1 MKHVLQILEQL
12 SPRTCRLLAQ
22 IWELTSLNFFV
33 LIQLAQSVID
43 ENEQLH
49 TKSKNAEHFHQEM
62 MVQQKLRMQQYEAD
76 HEKLRH
82 DSQEL
87 RAELQKTRQKQ
98 NRLAVENSQ
107 LHQAISGIID
117 NQDPL
122 SNGTGIAHIDF
133 EEDVAVVGDAEERE
147 FYGIN
152 GDELEKVEEIHPVE
166 SFSQDLEQLFQGLYE
181 QEQNQIRTLNDL
193 DRFINSNSVSLLWRY
208 GSSEEEH
215 RMMQKMMSA
224 RVVGTQTEQVMLE
237 RRAPSDLS
245 SHTATDDNDDDDHV
259 EADNEIYA
267 SGETGNATIVTKR
280 KVIPASLRAQ
290 LDTRPKIQRVLE
302 KDDLNRIVLRL
313 YLEKLDSD
321 AIAVRA
327 RKPRTPF
334 HAFMKQF
341 FLGKYG
347 IARLADYH
355 MMEVVKTCLFYHEH
369 HEIEHCKLKGLGLVN
384 TRLVGCYPAHEGNHN
399 FCAADIRITLF
410 SRVCELVPLEL
421 TDVPVNGNLFSC
433 AFNALVDVIGD
444 VIELGTTIHSLEDVC
459 RLPSAEH
466 WECSSELAL
475 AVLGHHL
482 VFIDRKVLEDASAR
496 IVQLSSPSELAG
508 GVAHV
513 SVDIFLAV
521 FISTWFEYDQVLTK
535 KLRDGFRRQLMA
547 LSPFGD
553 MAGKNN
559 SNTKEKNDQ
568 QHDDD
573 SHASEGMRQQNTL
586 NTAQKEPPLESL
598 MRICTTLSDEFLS
611 PLDLDELRTNLHGI
625 VGNNELP
632 SDLRGGGKRRKSST
646 KKCSIALAAPASVC
660 IGGVSEK
667 EFVFTV
673 LQCLRARRNCYG
685 IRTNSRLLP
694 VIKMNQ
700 LCTSKQ
706 LAAFINHDHDQDIP
720 LEKLKPVLESTRTT
734 QSPN

>member
-12 SPRTCRLLAQ
+12 SPRMCRLLAQ

-33 LIQLAQSVID
+33 LIQLAQSVVD

-49 TKSKNAEHFHQEM
+49 IKSTNAKHFHQEM
-62 MVQQKLRMQQYEAD
+62 MAQKKLRMQQYEAD

-98 NRLAVENSQ
+98 NRLVAENSQ
-107 LHQAISGIID
+107 LQQTISGVID

-122 SNGTGIAHIDF
+122 SNGAGIAHIDF
-133 EEDVAVVGDAEERE
+133 EEDVAVTGNAEERE

-152 GDELEKVEEIHPVE
+152 GDELEKVEKIHLVE
-166 SFSQDLEQLFQGLYE
+166 SLSQDLEQLFQGLYE
-181 QEQNQIRTLNDL
+181 QERNQMRTLNDL

-208 GSSEEEH
+208 GSSEEH

-224 RVVGTQTEQVMLE
+224 RVVGTQTEQMVLE

-245 SHTATDDNDDDDHV
+245 SHTATDGNGDDDHM
-259 EADNEIYA
+259 ETDNEIYTC
-267 SGETGNATIVTKR
+267 GETGYATVVTKR
-280 KVIPASLRAQ
+280 QVIPASLRDQ

-327 RKPRTPF
+327 HKPRTPF

-369 HEIEHCKLKGLGLVN
+369 HEIEHRKLKDLGLAN

-399 FCAADIRITLF
+399 FSAADIRVALF

-421 TDVPVNGNLFSC
+421 ADVPVNGNLFSC
-433 AFNALVDVIGD
+433 AFNALVDVIED
-444 VIELGTTIHSLEDVC
+444 VIELDTSIHSLEDVC
-459 RLPSAEH
+459 RLPSVEH
-466 WECSSELAL
+466 WECSSDLAL

-482 VFIDRKVLEDASAR
+482 VFIDRKVLDDANER
-496 IVQLSSPSELAG
+496 VIQLSPSSKLAG
-508 GVAHV
+508 GVTRV
-513 SVDIFLAV
+513 SVDIFLAA
-521 FISTWFEYDQVLTK
+521 FISAWFEYDQVLTK
-535 KLRDGFRRQLMA
+535 KLHDGFRRQLMA
-547 LSPFGD
+547 LSPFGA
-553 MAGKNN
+553 MAGKTS
-559 SNTKEKNDQ
+559 SNAKEKKDQ
-568 QHDDD
+568 QPDDD
-573 SHASEGMRQQNTL
+573 SRASEGMRQQNT
-586 NTAQKEPPLESL
+586 ASIPPKEPPLESL
-598 MRICTTLSDEFLS
+598 MRICTTLPDEFLS
-611 PLDLDELRTNLHGI
+611 PLDLDELRTSLHGV

-646 KKCSIALAAPASVC
+646 KKSSIALSAPASVC

-720 LEKLKPVLESTRTT
+720 LEKLKFVLESTHTT
-734 QSPN
+734 QSPS